1 MFGPASILSG
11 ISLIT
16 LVFLRPNHLL
26 QDFLICLGVFVISVG
41 ISSLCIVRG
50 TDVKINKAI
59 TRASRQFCSSV
70 ELMIRQEKNLRT
82 MDHAFRLLILMES
95 LTLVK
100 RMFAVQPESNQMNR
114 AS

>member
-1 MFGPASILSG
+1 M
-11 ISLIT
+11 
-16 LVFLRPNHLL
+16 
-26 QDFLICLGVFVISVG
+26 ISVG

-100 RMFAVQPESNQMNR
+100 RMFAVQPDTNQMNR

>member
-1 MFGPASILSG
+1 M
-11 ISLIT
+11 
-16 LVFLRPNHLL
+16 
-26 QDFLICLGVFVISVG
+26 ISVG

>member
-1 MFGPASILSG
+1 VFGPASIFSG
-11 ISLIT
+11 ALLVALI
-16 LVFLRPNHLL
+16 FLRPDHLL
-26 QDFLICLGVFVISVG
+26 HNFLICLGLFVVCVGTSSV
-41 ISSLCIVRG
+41 CIVRG

-100 RMFAVQPESNQMNR
+100 RMFAV
-114 AS
+114 